1 MSSIR
6 ISNSI
11 FRAIAVL
18 LLVALPASASDIQ
31 GAVHSFTSEIP
42 SLPKTLGDVL
52 SANLVHTLG
61 DSSLSSARIS
71 GRVYSLAVSSI
82 SKDSQEFG
90 IHAQNIALIK
100 ARMHLA
106 FVVGQGG
113 IDRKLFRYD
122 DALGNALLAY
132 YQHEISTHG
141 MTGIQTAAD
150 IIDGYVLGLAWLDE
164 HTAETLADIVP
175 ERGRLDDDYC
185 RFLYR
190 QHAER
195 LFNAG
200 KYTDALPVFRNIHDF
215 RWSDVDAYLDASEC
229 FLRTGQP
236 QECIKLLRELRAELD
251 AKMTSRNLQRAGK
264 LFREAGDKKAAAE
277 SLRAARKRLHEE
289 QRKGN

>member
-1 MSSIR
+1 MPQTFRGLFTRSRRRSPHCPRLSATFSLPTSST
-6 ISNSI
+6 
-11 FRAIAVL
+11 
-18 LLVALPASASDIQ
+18 LPATPPSRQPASPAESTVSQSA
-31 GAVHSFTSEIP
+31 P
-42 SLPKTLGDVL
+42 SPKTLRN
-52 SANLVHTLG
+52 SAYTP
-61 DSSLSSARIS
+61 R
-71 GRVYSLAVSSI
+71 
-82 SKDSQEFG
+82 
-90 IHAQNIALIK
+90 
-100 ARMHLA
+100 
-106 FVVGQGG
+106 QGG

-132 YQHEISTHG
+132 YQHEISAHG

-195 LFNAG
+195 LFSAG

-236 QECIKLLRELRAELD
+236 QECVKLLRELRAELD

-264 LFREAGDKKAAAE
+264 LFRESGDKKAAAE